1 MRYFFINKLKFFSI
15 LCHDFINQISFESF
29 LNPTSS
35 LFVFF
40 STHLV
45 GSNHKYLDWFCS
57 LYRIVFWLLSL
68 VQHMKLDIVDDV
80 CFDEDDLIG
89 ILVNLFLFCFY
100 SVSFCFIYFIFLL
113 YMHNLYRSNINIVFS
128 LMGFSN
134 N

>member
-1 MRYFFINKLKFFSI
+1 MRVANKMLLHKYTQIVIVFEKRVTIEYRWIHYPRKLTGDVSFIYKSLF
-15 LCHDFINQISFESF
+15 DFIFW
-29 LNPTSS
+29 NPTSS

-89 ILVNLFLFCFY
+89 ILVNFLFVFY
-100 SVSFCFIYFIFLL
+100 CVSVL
-113 YMHNLYRSNINIVFS
+113 YHLF
-128 LMGFSN
+128 
-134 N
+134 